1 MSYPQMAPMGGGRQ
15 PVLILNPSAK
25 RDSGRRAQLSNIN
38 AGKAIASIVRST
50 LGPKAM
56 LKMLLDPMG
65 GIVLTND
72 GHAILREIDVTHP
85 GAKTMMELS
94 RSQDEEVGDGTTSVM
109 ILAGEMLSAAE
120 PLLDPSRKIHPTKIV
135 AGYMKALE
143 DINKFLPEIAE
154 NIDPNDQDQLLRT
167 VRASIDTKFANR
179 WGSMI
184 SELAL
189 KAAQVVK
196 IDRPGSQP
204 EIDLKRYAKVEKIP
218 GGDLSMC
225 RVLDGVMLNKDVT
238 NGRMRRF
245 IRNPRIVL
253 LDCTLEYKKGESET
267 SVEVTKEADWAAL
280 LRQEEEEVQKICDH
294 ILAVKPDLVITEKGV
309 SDLAQH
315 FLMKQNVSVIRR
327 VKKTD
332 NNRIARICGATIATR
347 AEELTEAHVG
357 TGCGTF
363 KVQKVGDEWYT
374 FLVDCKEPKACSVVL
389 RGGSKDVLNEIERNL
404 QDAFCVARNIL
415 IDPRLLPGGG
425 AAEMALA
432 ARLNEQSKLVEGVT
446 QFPYKAVASAL
457 EVIPRTLAANCGI
470 DVVRVLTDLRSRH
483 SKGEYWWGIDGNT
496 GEVVD
501 VRKEGIVDSYL
512 VKQQTFK
519 ASIEN
524 AGMIL
529 RIDDIVSGI
538 SHHDK
543 AGAAAAAAAGDE
555 EPNETFGDSR
565 DG

>member
-1 MSYPQMAPMGGGRQ
+1 
-15 PVLILNPSAK
+15 
-25 RDSGRRAQLSNIN
+25 
-38 AGKAIASIVRST
+38 
-50 LGPKAM
+50 
-56 LKMLLDPMG
+56 
-65 GIVLTND
+65 
-72 GHAILREIDVTHP
+72 
-85 GAKTMMELS
+85 
-94 RSQDEEVGDGTTSVM
+94 
-109 ILAGEMLSAAE
+109 
-120 PLLDPSRKIHPTKIV
+120 
-135 AGYMKALE
+135 
-143 DINKFLPEIAE
+143 
-154 NIDPNDQDQLLRT
+154 
-167 VRASIDTKFANR
+167 
-179 WGSMI
+179 
-184 SELAL
+184 LAL

-315 FLMKQNVSVIRR
+315 FLMKQNVSVVRR

-404 QDAFCVARNIL
+404 QDAFCVA
-415 IDPRLLPGGG
+415 
-425 AAEMALA
+425 
-432 ARLNEQSKLVEGVT
+432 
-446 QFPYKAVASAL
+446 
-457 EVIPRTLAANCGI
+457 
-470 DVVRVLTDLRSRH
+470 
-483 SKGEYWWGIDGNT
+483 
-496 GEVVD
+496 
-501 VRKEGIVDSYL
+501 
-512 VKQQTFK
+512 
-519 ASIEN
+519 
-524 AGMIL
+524 
-529 RIDDIVSGI
+529 
-538 SHHDK
+538 
-543 AGAAAAAAAGDE
+543 
-555 EPNETFGDSR
+555 
-565 DG
+565 